1 MNEFVASDLPEF
13 VLRFLTLSLLSVG
26 GAISTAPEMH
36 RYLVGQNG
44 WLDNTEFTTSI
55 AIAQAAPGPNLLF
68 VAVLGYQVF
77 GLVGA
82 AASLIGM
89 LLPSTIVTLTASRWG
104 RKRRDTLGVRA
115 FIHGLAPMT
124 ICLLIAA
131 GSILALPFINQP
143 DHRLG
148 GLLLIVLT
156 IAAMLRTKVSPIW
169 LIAGGAIFG
178 ALGGV

>member
-1 MNEFVASDLPEF
+1 MNEFLLGDLPEF

-36 RYLVGQNG
+36 RYLVSQNG
-44 WLDNTEFTTSI
+44 WLDNTEFTTAI

-77 GLVGA
+77 GLLGA

-89 LLPSTIVTLTASRWG
+89 LLPSTIVTLAASRWG
-104 RKRRDTLGVRA
+104 RARRDTLGVRA

-124 ICLLIAA
+124 ISLLVAA

-148 GLLLIVLT
+148 GLLLIGVTL
-156 IAAMLRTKVSPIW
+156 AAMLTTRIAPIW
-169 LIAGGAIFG
+169 LIAAGAAFG